1 MTRRFIR
8 KPRPFAGV
16 MAAAAAVVRTTAAH
30 ITKSA
35 TARIITS
42 GTRDRKNAFA
52 RRVSNMPA
60 TARDTPAARE
70 MPATTN
76 TANAN
81 ARRDTLGT
89 RRPALVSARGRTG
102 AQ

>member
-1 MTRRFIR
+1 
-8 KPRPFAGV
+8 
-16 MAAAAAVVRTTAAH
+16 
-30 ITKSA
+30 
-35 TARIITS
+35 
-42 GTRDRKNAFA
+42 
-52 RRVSNMPA
+52 MPA
-60 TARDTPAARE
+60 TALAMPAARE

-102 AQ
+102 AR

>member
-1 MTRRFIR
+1 MLMSTVR
-8 KPRPFAGV
+8 FAGRR
-16 MAAAAAVVRTTAAH
+16 AAAAAVVRTTAAR

-42 GTRDRKNAFA
+42 GTRGRRNAFA
-52 RRVSNMPA
+52 QQVSNMPA
-60 TARDTPAARE
+60 TALAMPAARE

-102 AQ
+102 AR